1 MKKTISMKQAEIT
14 AAIMTTDKQ
23 LVKVES
29 TLGELQLTGADPEI
43 VQNTEDKDNAL
54 MQIEEERTALDSS
67 RKLLQELLSKA
78 QEEVISRAASENRRT
93 QVTFGNQNAGF
104 QIGINNGSISGISF
118 GGKGA

>member
-1 MKKTISMKQAEIT
+1 MKQAEIT
-14 AAIMTTDKQ
+14 GAIMTTDKQ
-23 LVKVES
+23 LAKVKS

-43 VQNTEDKDNAL
+43 IQNTEDKDNAL
-54 MQIEEERTALDSS
+54 RQIEEERTALDSS

-78 QEEVISRAASENRRT
+78 QDEVISRVANENRRT

-104 QIGINNGSISGISF
+104 QIGISNGSISGISF